1 MKTLF
6 IVYILINGFWIPGD
20 MLDGWGSISYETEEI
35 CLERKLYAEE
45 SLIRL
50 KQIDPRIND
59 KKFQCVVNKNLTFQV
74 K

>member
-20 MLDGWGSISYETEEI
+20 MLDGWGSINYETEAI
-35 CLERKLYAEE
+35 CLERKAYAEE
-45 SLIRL
+45 LHTRL
-50 KQIDPRIND
+50 KQIDPRISD
-59 KKFQCVVNKNLTFQV
+59 KKFECIVNKNLTFQV

>member
-20 MLDGWGSISYETEEI
+20 MIDGWGSINYETEER
-35 CLERKLYAEE
+35 CLERKLYADKLQAE
-45 SLIRL
+45 L
-50 KQIDPRIND
+50 KQQEPKIYD
-59 KKFQCVVNKNLTFQV
+59 KKFECVLPRKKLV